1 MDICTMAERYF
12 ERPCTDLRMLDMD
25 ETAYMAL

>member
-1 MDICTMAERYF
+1 MDLCTMAERDF

-25 ETAYMAL
+25 ENAYLAL